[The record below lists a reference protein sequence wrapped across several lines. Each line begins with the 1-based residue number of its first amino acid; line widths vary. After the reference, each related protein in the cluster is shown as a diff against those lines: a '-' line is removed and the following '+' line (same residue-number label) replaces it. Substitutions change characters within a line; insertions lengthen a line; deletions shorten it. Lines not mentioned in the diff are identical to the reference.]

1 MVTSSPSET
10 LPLHLYEPQNKNFDF
25 GTFEDLDFTR
35 SVDFFQGG
43 SPNKNLEEKNLFHE
57 NPVEV
62 RSFDG
67 MHLFKKYKKPY

>member
-1 MVTSSPSET
+1 MS
-10 LPLHLYEPQNKNFDF
+10 LRIKILIWH
-25 GTFEDLDFTR
+25 FEGLDFTR

-67 MHLFKKYKKPY
+67 IEQSIHYSTANADMELNINVSA

>member
-1 MVTSSPSET
+1 
-10 LPLHLYEPQNKNFDF
+10 LHLYESQNKKFDL
-25 GTFEDLDFTR
+25 GTYEHLDFTR

-43 SPNKNLEEKNLFHE
+43 SHIKNMEEKNIFCE

-67 MHLFKKYKKPY
+67 SNYINCSWTTIT

>member
-1 MVTSSPSET
+1 MVTSTPSET
-10 LPLHLYEPQNKNFDF
+10 LPLHLYEPQNKKIFWHL
-25 GTFEDLDFTR
+25 EDLDFTR

-67 MHLFKKYKKPY
+67 NIL